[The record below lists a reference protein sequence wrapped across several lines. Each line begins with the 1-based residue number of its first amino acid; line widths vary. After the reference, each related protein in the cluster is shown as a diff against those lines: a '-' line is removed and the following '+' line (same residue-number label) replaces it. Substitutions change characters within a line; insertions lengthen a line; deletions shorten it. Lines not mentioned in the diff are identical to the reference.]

1 MLIMKAVVQRVRHAQ
16 VVVADQCVGSIAH
29 GLVVLLGVQQGDTPQ
44 DLNYLV
50 DKVCGLR
57 IFSDTDDKMNLSVQD
72 VGGELL
78 VISQFTLL
86 GDCRKG
92 KRPSFIAAAPPAIA
106 RQLYE
111 QFIAQARA
119 RQIPVASGVFQADMQ
134 VTLCN
139 DGPVTLVLD
148 SRGPA

>member
-1 MLIMKAVVQRVRHAQ
+1 MKAVVQRVRHAR
-16 VVVADQCVGSIAH
+16 VVVADQCVGSIDR
-29 GLVVLLGVQQGDTPQ
+29 GLVVLLGVQQGDTTL
-44 DLNYLV
+44 DLQYLV

-57 IFSDTDDKMNLSVQD
+57 IFADADDKLNLSVQD

-78 VISQFTLL
+78 VVSQFTLL

-92 KRPSFIAAAPPAIA
+92 KRPSFMSAAPPQIA
-106 RQLYE
+106 RDFYE
-111 QFIAQARA
+111 QFIEQARS
-119 RQIPVASGVFQADMQ
+119 RQIAVASGVFQADMQ

>member
-1 MLIMKAVVQRVRHAQ
+1 MKAVVQRVRHAH
-16 VVVADQCVGSIAH
+16 VVVDEHCVGSIEH
-29 GLVVLLGVQQGDTPQ
+29 GLVVLLGVQQGDTTD
-44 DLNYLV
+44 DLHYMV

-57 IFSDTDDKMNLSVQD
+57 IFSDPAGKMNLAVPD
-72 VGGELL
+72 VGGQLL

-92 KRPSFIAAAPPAIA
+92 KRPSFMAAAPPEIA
-106 RQLYE
+106 KSFYE

-119 RQIPVASGVFQADMQ
+119 RQMVVASGVFQADMQ

-148 SRGPA
+148 SRGPT